1 MPDVL
6 VRNIEDDVLKRL
18 KMRAKQNGR
27 SLQMELKLI
36 FQTLVREDENKTLSD
51 EETAAKIKESL
62 RGREF
67 SDSAEL
73 LRKDRQRI

>member
-6 VRNIEDDVLKRL
+6 VRNVEDDILQELKS
-18 KMRAKQNGR
+18 RAKKNGR
-27 SLQMELKLI
+27 SLQKELQMI
-36 FQTLVREDENKTLSD
+36 FNSFARSGETKNLSD
-51 EETAAKIKESL
+51 EETASKIKESL

-73 LRKDRQRI
+73 LSKDRNSI